1 MMGLKRL
8 VAVPLLAG
16 AISVGATACQPTVQ
30 DGLVNV
36 RIGDVTVLQDVNVS
50 VAADVVAQICG
61 VSVSAAVGIISAI
74 DQDSEPVTFCRLANE
89 FPVVVEQN

>member
-16 AISVGATACQPTVQ
+16 AIGVGATACQPTVQ

-36 RIGDVTVLQDVNVS
+36 AIGDVTILQDVNVN
-50 VAADVVAQICG
+50 VAANVVAQICG
-61 VSVSAAVGIISAI
+61 ISVPAAVAVIGAI
-74 DQDSEPVTFCRLANE
+74 DQDSQPVTFCRLDNTY
-89 FPVVVEQN
+89 PVKVIQN

>member
-1 MMGLKRL
+1 MGLRRL

-16 AISVGATACQPTVQ
+16 AIGFGATACEPTIQ

-36 RIGDVTVLQDVNVS
+36 DIGDVTVLQDVNVA

-61 VSVSAAVGIISAI
+61 VSVNAAVAVISAL
-74 DQDSEPVTFCRLANE
+74 DQDSQPVTFCRLANTY
-89 FPVVVEQN
+89 PVKVVQN

>member
-8 VAVPLLAG
+8 VAVPMLAG
-16 AISVGATACQPTVQ
+16 AIAVGATACEPTVQ

-36 RIGDVTVLQDVNVS
+36 RIGDVTILEDVNIN
-50 VAADVVAQICG
+50 VAANVVAQICG
-61 VSVSAAVGIISAI
+61 VTVNAAVAVIGAI
-74 DQDSEPVTFCRLANE
+74 DQDGDPVTFCRLANE

>member
-1 MMGLKRL
+1 MLLRRL
-8 VAVPLLAG
+8 VAVPMLAG
-16 AISVGATACQPTVQ
+16 AIAVGATACEPTIQ

-36 RIGDVTVLQDVNVS
+36 RIGDVTILQDVNVA

-61 VSVSAAVGIISAI
+61 VSVNAAVTLISAV
-74 DQDSEPVTFCRLANE
+74 DQDSQPVTFCRLANE

>member
-1 MMGLKRL
+1 MLRRL
-8 VAVPLLAG
+8 VGVPLLAG
-16 AISVGATACQPTVQ
+16 AIAMGATACEPTVQ

-36 RIGDVTVLQDVNVS
+36 RIGDVTILEDVNVN
-50 VAADVVAQICG
+50 VAANVVAQVCG
-61 VSVSAAVGIISAI
+61 ISVNAAVALIGAI